1 MESVRP
7 SFSKHSNGRGSDLH
21 SLARQLS
28 LAIVKGD
35 QTPSAEDQDDMARQT
50 ARATLET
57 VEQAAEAF
65 RASEAHIRAVAKRA
79 IDELA
84 AAQDRI
90 RALEARVIKAETRA
104 RESEKWLLRLNESIR
119 ETLAEWRTE
128 DGIGGGHRA
137 NGSGESFSS
146 AA

>member
-1 MESVRP
+1 MESARP
-7 SFSKHSNGRGSDLH
+7 SFSKQSNSRGSDLH

-28 LAIVKGD
+28 LAIVKGE
-35 QTPSAEDQDDMARQT
+35 QPPGAVGEQDEMARQA

-57 VEQAAEAF
+57 VEHAAEVF
-65 RASEAHIRAVAKRA
+65 RANEAHIRAVAQRA

-90 RALEARVIKAETRA
+90 RSLEARVIKAETRA

-119 ETLAEWRTE
+119 ETLAEWRSD
-128 DGIGGGHRA
+128 DGIGGDSLS
-137 NGSGESFSS
+137 N

>member
-1 MESVRP
+1 MESARP
-7 SFSKHSNGRGSDLH
+7 SFSKQSNGRGSDLN

-35 QTPSAEDQDDMARQT
+35 QPPGAGEQDEMARQA

-57 VEQAAEAF
+57 VEQAAEVF
-65 RASEAHIRAVAKRA
+65 RASEAHIRAVAQRA

-90 RALEARVIKAETRA
+90 RSLEARVLKAETRA
-104 RESEKWLLRLNESIR
+104 REAEKWLLRLNESIR
-119 ETLAEWRTE
+119 ETLAEWRGE
-128 DGIGGGHRA
+128 DGIGGDG
-137 NGSGESFSS
+137 FST

>member
-1 MESVRP
+1 MESARG
-7 SFSKHSNGRGSDLH
+7 SFSKQSGNRGSDLH

-28 LAIVKGD
+28 LAIVKGE
-35 QTPSAEDQDDMARQT
+35 QPGVSAATEQDDMARQA

-57 VEQAAEAF
+57 VEQAAEVF
-65 RASEAHIRAVAKRA
+65 RSSEAHIRAVAQRA

-90 RALEARVIKAETRA
+90 RSLEARVLKAETRA
-104 RESEKWLLRLNESIR
+104 REAEKWLLRVHESVR
-119 ETLAEWRTE
+119 ESLAEWRAE
-128 DGIGGGHRA
+128 DGIGDT
-137 NGSGESFSS
+137 FST

>member
-1 MESVRP
+1 MESARP
-7 SFSKHSNGRGSDLH
+7 SFSKQSNSRGSDLH

-28 LAIVKGD
+28 LAIVKGE
-35 QTPSAEDQDDMARQT
+35 QPPGVGGGEQDEMARQA

-57 VEQAAEAF
+57 VEHAAEVF
-65 RASEAHIRAVAKRA
+65 RASEAHIRAVAQRA

-128 DGIGGGHRA
+128 DGIGGVAG
-137 NGSGESFSS
+137 GTDTYST